1 MNIVIPMA
9 GEGRRFKEAGYDT
22 YKAFLPVG
30 RKRMIDAVIDNV
42 RPTLH
47 HQFIFVTRYPLL
59 QDSLP
64 KGSIVHEL
72 DAPTQGAAE
81 TVLAVRDLIDTE
93 APLLIVNSD
102 QVVDFKIDQFL
113 AEARRY
119 DGLILTFPATESKW
133 SFAKVQD
140 GLVAEV
146 AEKNPISNHAT
157 AGIYWFDHGRDFVA
171 AADQMIAKDIRT
183 KGEYY
188 LCPVYNEFIGMGKRV
203 GIYEVPAS
211 AMHGLGT
218 PEDYNA
224 YQSNFV

>member
-9 GEGRRFKEAGYDT
+9 GEGRRFKEAGYEV

-42 RPTLH
+42 RPTIH

-59 QDSLP
+59 PDSLP
-64 KGSIVHEL
+64 KGSVVHEL
-72 DAPTQGAAE
+72 AEPTQGATE
-81 TVLAVRDLIDTE
+81 TVLKVRELIDTE
-93 APLLIVNSD
+93 VPLLIVNSD
-102 QVVDFKIDQFL
+102 QIVDFKIDDFL

-119 DGLILTFPATESKW
+119 DGLILTFPATEWKW
-133 SFAKVQD
+133 SFARTEN
-140 GLVAEV
+140 GLVTDV
-146 AEKNPISNHAT
+146 AEKLPISNHAT

-171 AADQMIAKDIRT
+171 AADQMIEKDIRT
-183 KGEYY
+183 NGEYY
-188 LCPVYNEFIGMGKRV
+188 LCPVYNEFIGMGKRI